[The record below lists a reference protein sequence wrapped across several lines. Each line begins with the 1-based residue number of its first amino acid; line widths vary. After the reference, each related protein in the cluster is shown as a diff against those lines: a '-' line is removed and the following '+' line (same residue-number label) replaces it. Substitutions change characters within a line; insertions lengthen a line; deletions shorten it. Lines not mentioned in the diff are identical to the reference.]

1 MVEFEALL
9 HATILGLQFGMTLAL
24 LVTGL
29 TLVFG
34 LMDVINLAHGSLY
47 MLGAYF
53 GVTLVDAGGTFWLAL
68 VVAPLAVGV
77 VGLLMEV
84 FALRPL
90 YGREPLYQILVT
102 LGLAFVVEESI
113 KEIWGASAQNFSA
126 PALLG
131 GAVDLAGVTYPR
143 YQAFVLLFTTA
154 LVAAIWVGLE
164 RTNVGVLLQAT
175 AHDPEMVDAL
185 GFDVSRVFTGVFAVS
200 AVLAGL
206 AGVLLGPTRAV
217 APSMWFNVVLIAF
230 AVIVIGGLGSFRG
243 AVVGSLLV
251 GLLTGYA
258 ALLVPSHTEMLVF
271 VLMAVVLLVR
281 PAGIF
286 GTARGNPG

>member
-1 MVEFEALL
+1 MVGFEALVR
-9 HATILGLQFGMTLAL
+9 ATILGLQFGTTLAL
-24 LVTGL
+24 LVAGL

-53 GVTLVDAGGTFWLAL
+53 GVTLVDAGGSFWLAL
-68 VVAPLAVGV
+68 VVAPVAVGV

-84 FALRPL
+84 FTLRPL

-102 LGLAFVVEESI
+102 LGLAFVVEESV
-113 KEIWGASAQNFSA
+113 KEVWGTSAQNFAA
-126 PALLG
+126 PAVLAG
-131 GAVDLAGVTYPR
+131 SIDIAGVTYSQ
-143 YQAFVLLFTTA
+143 YQAFVLLFTTV

-206 AGVLLGPTRAV
+206 AGVLLGPARAV
-217 APSMWFNVVLIAF
+217 TPSMWFNVVLLAF
-230 AVIVIGGLGSFRG
+230 AIIVIGGLGNFRG
-243 AVVGSLLV
+243 AIVASLLV

-258 ALLVPSHTEMLVF
+258 ALLVPSYTELLVF
-271 VLMAVVLLVR
+271 ALMAVVLLVR

-286 GTARGNPG
+286 GTATGDPG

>member
-1 MVEFEALL
+1 MVELQALL

-24 LVTGL
+24 LVAGL

-53 GVTLVDAGGTFWLAL
+53 GLALADAAGSFWIAL
-68 VVAPLAVGV
+68 VVAPIAVGV

-84 FALRPL
+84 FTLRPL
-90 YGREPLYQILVT
+90 YGRDPLYQILVT
-102 LGLAFVVEESI
+102 LGLAFVVEEGI
-113 KEIWGASAQNFSA
+113 KELWGTSAQNFS
-126 PALLG
+126 PPELLA

-143 YQAFVLLFTTA
+143 YQAFVLALTSA
-154 LVAAIWVGLE
+154 LVVAIWLGLE

-175 AHDPEMVDAL
+175 ARDPEMVDAL
-185 GFDVSRVFTGVFAVS
+185 GFDVSRVYTGVFAVS

-217 APSMWFNVVLIAF
+217 TPAMWFNVVLVAF
-230 AVIVIGGLGSFRG
+230 AVVVIGGLGSVRG

-258 ALLVPSHTEMLVF
+258 ALVVPTHTELLVF
-271 VLMAVVLLVR
+271 LLMAAVLLVR
-281 PAGIF
+281 PSGLF
-286 GTARGNPG
+286 GTETGDPR